1 MNNTQ
6 KFFVIA
12 LIVNGFYLVL
22 TFIFFY
28 FLDSF
33 LMSADNNDFLTFYN
47 AGNLVITD
55 LSKLYDAQQY
65 LFPFRYFPLAAYFF
79 TPFSVLGLEV
89 GYFVFQIFNF
99 FLNLVNI
106 YLMFKI
112 IQIYKNLSS
121 NANLGYTL
129 NNFKDVFYKVENESL
144 LHQSAVFL
152 IMLPQF
158 MNYFLGQI
166 NILVCFF
173 VLASLYYFLKGGNRN
188 DFFGSCLLGLGIL
201 IKPTLILIL
210 PFILLIS
217 YNRTSR
223 KLTFKF
229 KQSVIRLIGPII
241 LIGIS
246 GIFFLVYPEMLIG
259 FVDLNLAGKYT
270 YHVGGDLEIN
280 PSFSLTRVILILF
293 DLVNLDVN
301 NLLIFGIIILITLL
315 PLYFLFISSTDKTNR
330 LIYGY
335 FSAITITILVYFD
348 SWPHHIV
355 VLAPFLI
362 FFLLINKNF
371 RLYVFFKYLHYL
383 FAILTVAFWGI
394 FYLSYQIIPFNI
406 GGLILIVL
414 LYYTLL
420 IFYKQNHHESHG
432 SYIS

>member
-6 KFFVIA
+6 KFFLIA
-12 LIVNGFYLVL
+12 FFVNGFYLVL

-47 AGNLVITD
+47 AGNIVITD
-55 LSKLYDAQQY
+55 LPNLYDASLY

-79 TPFSVLGLEV
+79 TPFSVLGVEL

-99 FLNLVNI
+99 FLNFLNI

-112 IQIYKNLSS
+112 IQVYKKISS
-121 NANLGYTL
+121 NVNIDYSL
-129 NNFKDVFYKVENESL
+129 NNFKDIFYKIENKSV
-144 LHQSAVFL
+144 LHQNALFL

-173 VLASLYYFLKGGNRN
+173 VLASLFYFLNGGNRN
-188 DFFGSCLLGLGIL
+188 NFLGGCLLGLGIL

-217 YNRTSR
+217 YNRASK
-223 KLTFKF
+223 KLTFHF
-229 KQSVIRLIGPII
+229 KQSVIRLCGPII
-241 LIGIS
+241 LIGFS
-246 GIFFLVYPEMLIG
+246 GIFFIVYPEMLNG
-259 FVDLNLAGKYT
+259 FIEVNLAGKYT
-270 YHVGGDLEIN
+270 YQVGGDLEIN
-280 PSFSLTRVILILF
+280 PSFSLTRVILIVF

-301 NLLIFGIIILITLL
+301 NILVFSIIILISFL
-315 PLYFLFISSTDKTNR
+315 PLYLLFISSTDNTNK

-335 FSAITITILVYFD
+335 LSAITITLLVYFD

-362 FFLLINKNF
+362 FFLLLNKNF
-371 RLYVFFKYLHYL
+371 RLYAFFKYLHYL
-383 FAILTVAFWGI
+383 FAILLVAFWGI
-394 FYLSYQIIPFNI
+394 FYLTYQIVPFNI
-406 GGLILIVL
+406 GGLILIIL
-414 LYYTLL
+414 LYYTL
-420 IFYKQNHHESHG
+420 ITFYRQR
-432 SYIS
+432 